1 MLMAGTA
8 TANGQYASDT
18 KIRVLCFSAESE
30 KQTLRGEMNLMT
42 RIRMTIRGKIPLRSR
57 FPTTCTVSRCADFCN
72 LI

>member
-42 RIRMTIRGKIPLRSR
+42 RIDDQGKNSIALKIPHDLYR
-57 FPTTCTVSRCADFCN
+57 FEVC
-72 LI
+72 

>member
-30 KQTLRGEMNLMT
+30 KQTLRGRNEFDDSN
-42 RIRMTIRGKIPLRSR
+42 S
-57 FPTTCTVSRCADFCN
+57 DDDQWY
-72 LI
+72 